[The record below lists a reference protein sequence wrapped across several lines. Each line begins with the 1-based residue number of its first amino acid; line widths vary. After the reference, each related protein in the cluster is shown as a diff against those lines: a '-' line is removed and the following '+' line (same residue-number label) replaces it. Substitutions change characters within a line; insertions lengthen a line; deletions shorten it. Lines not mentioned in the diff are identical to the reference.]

1 MIDQIYY
8 LILIL
13 NLTIIGYCPHLNFLS
28 AHLPRQLKDYLLMH
42 VQQQPFA
49 FHHQIFHPDN
59 DLVDF
64 SMKCPVELKIRDTGD
79 VYRIDENIAANKTEI
94 YFEKTNNGKLILRS
108 AMEGHLPEEVL
119 SANKRGFS
127 GPDAS
132 WFRGESIDYVKRK
145 LLSGEHNLSDIV
157 HQDTVVEMLEEHF
170 SGKINNRLAIW
181 SLLYAEELIGQV
193 FN

>member
-1 MIDQIYY
+1 MKFINNGLKNLNNFKDIIQENP
-8 LILIL
+8 ILYDK
-13 NLTIIGYCPHLNFLS
+13 NLYSGLELGIPLSIFEYIFTYNHFNPTFL
-28 AHLPRQLKDYLLMH
+28 
-42 VQQQPFA
+42 
-49 FHHQIFHPDN
+49 DN

-64 SMKCPVELKIRDTGD
+64 SMKCPVELKIRDTD
-79 VYRIDENIAANKTEI
+79 DAYRIDENIAANKTEI

-108 AMEGHLPEEVL
+108 AMESHLPKEVL
-119 SANKRGFS
+119 VANKRGFS

-132 WFRGESIDYVKRK
+132 WFRGESIDYVKKK

-157 HQDTVVEMLEEHF
+157 NQDTVVEMLDEHF
-170 SGKINNRLAIW
+170 SGKVNNRLAIW